1 KMFITGGLG
10 FLGRL
15 LMEKLLRCCPDIKT
29 VYLLIRAKKQQDP
42 NTRFKEYFND
52 VIFDRLKKEQKDVEK
67 KIILIEGD
75 MNQVNLGLSEEDR
88 KRIQDTNLIFHGAAS
103 VRFMDN
109 IRFIVNTN
117 IRGTRDLLLL
127 AQEMKSL
134 EAFVYISTAYSHCI
148 HKKIEEK
155 FYMPPIKTEDIIKLT
170 EILSE
175 DVLDLITPKL
185 LGTWPNTYS
194 YSKAICEDTV
204 RQYSNKIPSCIVRPS
219 IIISTEKEPIAGWIN
234 NFYGLTGIA
243 FGSAKG
249 VLRTINCNDRLIC
262 DIIPADYVVNNIIAA
277 AWDVAQ
283 KWSILKSISPSNGKI
298 NDLPADKEIPIY
310 NVVSSVQRP
319 INWATLENNMKQNYF
334 VYFILTIF
342 LHWIPAIIVDSL
354 AYLSGRKP
362 ILLNIFRKIEKFKH
376 VLNFFTLNEWKF
388 RNDNVLKLW
397 DKLSLVDKHNFFFNA
412 ADIDWQCYFETYIR
426 GIRVYLA
433 KDPMETLEESK
444 IYYRKLKIA
453 YYTTKWTFY
462 ALILWIIYSLIYSL
476 FCTVFSL

>member
-1 KMFITGGLG
+1 MVEEPNFDNKRSEIATFYSGKKMFITGGLG

-52 VIFDRLKKEQKDVEK
+52 VIFKRLKKEQKDVEK

-103 VRFMDN
+103 VRFIDN

-155 FYMPPIKTEDIIKLT
+155 FYMPPIKTEDIINLT

-185 LGTWPNTYS
+185 LGNWPNTYA
-194 YSKAICEDTV
+194 YSKAICEDTI

-219 IIISTEKEPIAGWIN
+219 IVASTEKEPIAGWIN
-234 NFYGLTGIA
+234 NLYGITGIA
-243 FGSAKG
+243 FGSAIG
-249 VLRTINCNDRLIC
+249 VLRTVNLNDRLIC

-283 KWSILKSISPSNGKI
+283 KRSILKSISPSNGKN

-319 INWATLENNMKQNYF
+319 INWATVENNIK
-334 VYFILTIF
+334 T
-342 LHWIPAIIVDSL
+342 
-354 AYLSGRKP
+354 SG
-362 ILLNIFRKIEKFKH
+362 
-376 VLNFFTLNEWKF
+376 
-388 RNDNVLKLW
+388 
-397 DKLSLVDKHNFFFNA
+397 
-412 ADIDWQCYFETYIR
+412 
-426 GIRVYLA
+426 
-433 KDPMETLEESK
+433 
-444 IYYRKLKIA
+444 
-453 YYTTKWTFY
+453 
-462 ALILWIIYSLIYSL
+462 
-476 FCTVFSL
+476 